1 MIIDKL
7 EERLTIRYPSSY
19 IKKVHIDK
27 ADKDYVLRYRRK
39 DIFADLILYDV
50 ESSKPISTIE
60 YDLHGDKCYIS
71 YFKTDYDY
79 QGKGIG
85 KFLYQLAQAHA
96 DKLGL
101 KFSDGY
107 ICPVDDIKGV
117 SSDSDD
123 NVEKEFKFLALMYHA
138 LGNKIIEKSNFQGVE
153 LTFED
158 NWKHGQKIKKL
169 DENQKEFLEKM
180 VEYEMKQNQKYLESK
195 NKKDKSK

>member
-96 DKLGL
+96 DKY
-101 KFSDGY
+101 K
-107 ICPVDDIKGV
+107 ICCSHGIISPMGNIKGITETQQQTYETEM
-117 SSDSDD
+117 
-123 NVEKEFKFLALMYHA
+123 NFLKLMYHA
-138 LGNKIIEKSNFQGVE
+138 LGNQIQNECDLYPGMPVDAFKDVWEQNTKIAKLNNEQLQFLDSMLKYDKKLHLKIEK
-153 LTFED
+153 T
-158 NWKHGQKIKKL
+158 K
-169 DENQKEFLEKM
+169 
-180 VEYEMKQNQKYLESK
+180 
-195 NKKDKSK
+195 

>member
-1 MIIDKL
+1 MIIDEL

-96 DKLGL
+96 DKY
-101 KFSDGY
+101 K
-107 ICPVDDIKGV
+107 ICCSHGIISPMEDIKGITETQQQTYETEM
-117 SSDSDD
+117 
-123 NVEKEFKFLALMYHA
+123 NFLKLMYHA
-138 LGNKIIEKSNFQGVE
+138 LGNQIQNECDLYPGMPVDAFKDVWEQNTKIAKLNNEQLQFLDSMLKYDKKLHLKIEK
-153 LTFED
+153 T
-158 NWKHGQKIKKL
+158 K
-169 DENQKEFLEKM
+169 
-180 VEYEMKQNQKYLESK
+180 
-195 NKKDKSK
+195 

>member
-1 MIIDKL
+1 MIIDEL
-7 EERLTIRYPSSY
+7 EERLTRRYPSSY

-96 DKLGL
+96 DKY
-101 KFSDGY
+101 K
-107 ICPVDDIKGV
+107 ICCSHGIISPMGDIKGITETQQQTYETEM
-117 SSDSDD
+117 
-123 NVEKEFKFLALMYHA
+123 NFLKLMYHA
-138 LGNKIIEKSNFQGVE
+138 LGNQIQNECDLYPGMPVDAFKDVWEQNTKIAKLNNEQLKFLDSMLKYDKKLHLKIEK
-153 LTFED
+153 T
-158 NWKHGQKIKKL
+158 K
-169 DENQKEFLEKM
+169 
-180 VEYEMKQNQKYLESK
+180 
-195 NKKDKSK
+195 

>member
-96 DKLGL
+96 DKYKICCSHGI
-101 KFSDGY
+101 
-107 ICPVDDIKGV
+107 ICPMGDIKGITETQQQTYETEM
-117 SSDSDD
+117 
-123 NVEKEFKFLALMYHA
+123 NFLKLMYHA
-138 LGNKIIEKSNFQGVE
+138 LGNQIQNECDLYPGMPVDAFKDVWEQNTKIAKLNNEQLQFLDSMLKYDKKLHLKIEK
-153 LTFED
+153 T
-158 NWKHGQKIKKL
+158 K
-169 DENQKEFLEKM
+169 
-180 VEYEMKQNQKYLESK
+180 
-195 NKKDKSK
+195 

>member
-71 YFKTDYDY
+71 YFKTDYYY

-96 DKLGL
+96 DKY
-101 KFSDGY
+101 K
-107 ICPVDDIKGV
+107 ICCSHGIISPMGDIKGITETQQQTYETEM
-117 SSDSDD
+117 
-123 NVEKEFKFLALMYHA
+123 NFLKLMYHA
-138 LGNKIIEKSNFQGVE
+138 LGNQIQNECDLYPGMPVDAFKDVWEQNTKIAKLNNEQLQFLDSMLKYDKKLHLKIEK
-153 LTFED
+153 T
-158 NWKHGQKIKKL
+158 K
-169 DENQKEFLEKM
+169 
-180 VEYEMKQNQKYLESK
+180 
-195 NKKDKSK
+195 

>member
-1 MIIDKL
+1 MIIDEL
-7 EERLTIRYPSSY
+7 EERLTRRYPSSY

-96 DKLGL
+96 DKY
-101 KFSDGY
+101 K
-107 ICPVDDIKGV
+107 ICCSHGIISPMGDIKGITETQQQTYETEM
-117 SSDSDD
+117 
-123 NVEKEFKFLALMYHA
+123 NFLKLMYHA
-138 LGNKIIEKSNFQGVE
+138 LGNQIQNECDLYPGMPVDAFKDIWEQNTKIAKLNNEQLQFLDSMLKYDKKLHLKIEK
-153 LTFED
+153 T
-158 NWKHGQKIKKL
+158 K
-169 DENQKEFLEKM
+169 
-180 VEYEMKQNQKYLESK
+180 
-195 NKKDKSK
+195 

>member
-1 MIIDKL
+1 MIIDEL

-96 DKLGL
+96 DKY
-101 KFSDGY
+101 K
-107 ICPVDDIKGV
+107 ICCSHGIISPMGDIKGITETQQQTYETEM
-117 SSDSDD
+117 
-123 NVEKEFKFLALMYHA
+123 NFLKLMYHA
-138 LGNKIIEKSNFQGVE
+138 LGNQIQNECDLYPGMPVDAFKDVWEQNTKIAKLNNEQLKFLDSMLKYDKKLHLKIEK
-153 LTFED
+153 T
-158 NWKHGQKIKKL
+158 K
-169 DENQKEFLEKM
+169 
-180 VEYEMKQNQKYLESK
+180 
-195 NKKDKSK
+195 

>member
-96 DKLGL
+96 DKY
-101 KFSDGY
+101 K
-107 ICPVDDIKGV
+107 ICCSHGIISPMGDIKGITETQQQTYETEM
-117 SSDSDD
+117 
-123 NVEKEFKFLALMYHA
+123 NFLKLMYHA
-138 LGNKIIEKSNFQGVE
+138 LGNQIQNECDLYPGMPVDAFKDVWEQNTKIAKLNNEQLQFLDSMLKYDKKLHLKIEK
-153 LTFED
+153 T
-158 NWKHGQKIKKL
+158 K
-169 DENQKEFLEKM
+169 
-180 VEYEMKQNQKYLESK
+180 
-195 NKKDKSK
+195 

>member
-96 DKLGL
+96 DKY
-101 KFSDGY
+101 K
-107 ICPVDDIKGV
+107 ICCSHGIISPMGDIKGITETQQQTYETEM
-117 SSDSDD
+117 
-123 NVEKEFKFLALMYHA
+123 NFLKLMYHA
-138 LGNKIIEKSNFQGVE
+138 LGNQI
-153 LTFED
+153 
-158 NWKHGQKIKKL
+158 
-169 DENQKEFLEKM
+169 
-180 VEYEMKQNQKYLESK
+180 QN
-195 NKKDKSK
+195 

>member
-96 DKLGL
+96 DKY
-101 KFSDGY
+101 K
-107 ICPVDDIKGV
+107 ICCSHGIISPMGDIKGIT
-117 SSDSDD
+117 
-123 NVEKEFKFLALMYHA
+123 ETQQQTYETEMTFLKLMYHA
-138 LGNKIIEKSNFQGVE
+138 LGNQIQNEWDLYPGMPVDAFKDVWEQNTKIAKLNNEQLQFLDSMLKYDKKLHLKIEK
-153 LTFED
+153 T
-158 NWKHGQKIKKL
+158 K
-169 DENQKEFLEKM
+169 
-180 VEYEMKQNQKYLESK
+180 
-195 NKKDKSK
+195 

>member
-71 YFKTDYDY
+71 YFKTDC
-79 QGKGIG
+79 IN
-85 KFLYQLAQAHA
+85 L
-96 DKLGL
+96 L
-101 KFSDGY
+101 KHTLIS
-107 ICPVDDIKGV
+107 IKYV
-117 SSDSDD
+117 
-123 NVEKEFKFLALMYHA
+123 VLTVLLALW
-138 LGNKIIEKSNFQGVE
+138 GI
-153 LTFED
+153 
-158 NWKHGQKIKKL
+158 
-169 DENQKEFLEKM
+169 
-180 VEYEMKQNQKYLESK
+180 
-195 NKKDKSK
+195 

>member
-96 DKLGL
+96 DKY
-101 KFSDGY
+101 K
-107 ICPVDDIKGV
+107 ICCSHGIISPMGDIKGIT
-117 SSDSDD
+117 
-123 NVEKEFKFLALMYHA
+123 ETQQQTYETEMHFLKLMYHA
-138 LGNKIIEKSNFQGVE
+138 LGNQIQNECDLYPGMPVDAFKDVWEQNTKIAKLNNEQLQFLDSMLKYDKKLHLKIEK
-153 LTFED
+153 T
-158 NWKHGQKIKKL
+158 K
-169 DENQKEFLEKM
+169 
-180 VEYEMKQNQKYLESK
+180 
-195 NKKDKSK
+195 

>member
-96 DKLGL
+96 DKY
-101 KFSDGY
+101 K
-107 ICPVDDIKGV
+107 ICCSHGIISPMGDIKGITETQQQTYETEM
-117 SSDSDD
+117 
-123 NVEKEFKFLALMYHA
+123 NFLKLMYHA
-138 LGNKIIEKSNFQGVE
+138 LGNQIQNECDLYPGMPVDAFKDIWEQNTKIAKLNNEQLQFLDSMLKYDKKLHLKIEK
-153 LTFED
+153 T
-158 NWKHGQKIKKL
+158 K
-169 DENQKEFLEKM
+169 
-180 VEYEMKQNQKYLESK
+180 
-195 NKKDKSK
+195 